1 MKQDVDSILLANWY
15 FTKCKIEGNSCAKK
29 TELARKYLVTKI
41 QKALLKG
48 MTIIPLKVHIINNFF
63 KVDIALAQG
72 KKNYDKRE
80 SIKERDIKRDLERI

>member
-41 QKALLKG
+41 QKALFEREISQSNKAIFIL
-48 MTIIPLKVHIINNFF
+48 NN
-63 KVDIALAQG
+63 V
-72 KKNYDKRE
+72 E
-80 SIKERDIKRDLERI
+80 IK